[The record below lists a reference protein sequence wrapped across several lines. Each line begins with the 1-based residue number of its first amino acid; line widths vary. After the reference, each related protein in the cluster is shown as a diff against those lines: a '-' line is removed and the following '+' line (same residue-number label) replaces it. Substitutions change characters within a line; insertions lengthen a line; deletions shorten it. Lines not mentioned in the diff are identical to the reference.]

1 MNATARI
8 LAISALSIF
17 SSFAAT
23 AAQGEGANAPEFATP
38 FMSTASSADVKA
50 GALMPV
56 DISNGSTGFIG
67 VTNSGL
73 DRATVRNQAEI
84 AFRNGETTHGEASW
98 M

>member
-1 MNATARI
+1 MNATTRI

-38 FMSTASSADVKA
+38 FMSTASVADVKA

-56 DISNGSTGFIG
+56 EISNGSTGVIG
-67 VTNSGL
+67 VTQSGL

-84 AFRNGETTHGEASW
+84 AARNGQTSRGEASW